1 MQLRAYRGRRRKIV
15 EITERKIM
23 RTCLCYKQNYEYIQI
38 LVNGVPSFH
47 FNICPDC
54 FENGTSIRTLKKNK
68 RK

>member
-23 RTCLCYKQNYEYIQI
+23 RTCLCCKQNYEYIQI
-38 LVNGVPSFH
+38 LVNGVPSTR

-54 FENGTSIRTLKKNK
+54 FENGTFYKDIEKNK

>member
-1 MQLRAYRGRRRKIV
+1 M

-23 RTCLCYKQNYEYIQI
+23 RTCLCCKQNYEYIQI
-38 LVNGVPSFH
+38 LVNGVPSTR

-54 FENGTSIRTLKKNK
+54 FENGTFYKDIEKNK